1 PLREAERMRAEE
13 SVVAQRAV
21 EASEQRYRELVEDVS
36 GILYTVDTE
45 GRFVSLSRSFERRTG
60 YLVEDWIGR
69 PFAELFKPRAE
80 QPLGDGAIREY
91 DLPARSGAVV
101 TVEVS
106 SQPRW
111 IDGVAA
117 GTIGMARD
125 VTEQRTIVRK

>member
-1 PLREAERMRAEE
+1 VAFYQNRVTIDGEETLIGSAVDITENVRAQQ
-13 SVVAQRAV
+13 AL

-36 GILYTVDTE
+36 DILYTVDTE

-60 YLVEDWIGR
+60 YAVEEWIGR
-69 PFAELFKPRAE
+69 PFAELFKPRPE
-80 QPLGDGAIREY
+80 QPLGGAIREY

-117 GTIGMARD
+117 GTIG
-125 VTEQRTIVRK
+125 